1 MAKSD
6 FDIQLDGT
14 TRAPIRPRQIV
25 NGIAVAI
32 GLIAVALFLSKQLTP
47 GLAETWHQVTD
58 SIGHA
63 QGAAAQPEG
72 AAQEP
77 ADPKHLALGE
87 YLAKRYRV
95 SQDLTTDYVATALA
109 VGRDVGVDPLLILA
123 VISVE
128 SRFNPIA
135 ESVMGAKGLMQIMPR
150 FHLEKFEAFGG
161 VKSAFDPEA
170 NITVGAKIIKEYTAR
185 TRDVADALQ
194 MYVGSSDDTDYSY
207 PNKVMAEVQRL
218 KQVTKSFDAAAAR
231 TAQTE
236 SRGARTPG

>member
-14 TRAPIRPRQIV
+14 ARASFRPRQIV

-32 GLIAVALFLSKQLTP
+32 GLVAVALFLSKQLTP
-47 GLAETWHQVTD
+47 GLAATWHQVAD
-58 SIGHA
+58 SIDQVRGA
-63 QGAAAQPEG
+63 VVPVAEAAAE
-72 AAQEP
+72 EP
-77 ADPKHLALGE
+77 TDPKYQALGE

-95 SQDLTTDYVATALA
+95 SQDQTTDYVATAYA
-109 VGRDVGVDPLLILA
+109 VGREVGVDPLLILA

-150 FHLEKFEAFGG
+150 YHLEKFEPFGG
-161 VKSAFDPEA
+161 LKSVFDPEA
-170 NITVGAKIIKEYTAR
+170 NITAGAKIIKEYTVR
-185 TRDVADALQ
+185 TRDVSEALQ
-194 MYVGSSDDTDYSY
+194 MYVGTSDETDYSY
-207 PNKVMAEVQRL
+207 PNKVMAELQRL
-218 KQVTKSFDAAAAR
+218 KQVIKPFAAAR

-236 SRGARTPG
+236 SRSTRTPG

>member
-14 TRAPIRPRQIV
+14 ARASIRPRQIV

-32 GLIAVALFLSKQLTP
+32 GLVAVALFLSKQLAP
-47 GLAETWHQVTD
+47 GLAATWHQVTD

-63 QGAAAQPEG
+63 RGAAAPTDG
-72 AAQEP
+72 AVEAP

-95 SQDLTTDYVATALA
+95 SQDLTTDYVATAFA
-109 VGRDVGVDPLLILA
+109 VGRDVGVDPLLIIA

-150 FHLEKFEAFGG
+150 FHPEKFEAFGG
-161 VKSAFDPEA
+161 VKSVFDPEA
-170 NITVGAKIIKEYTAR
+170 NITAGAKIIKEYTVR
-185 TRDVADALQ
+185 TRDVAEALQ
-194 MYVGSSDDTDYSY
+194 MYVGTSDETDYSY

-218 KQVTKSFDAAAAR
+218 KQITKPFDAAAR

-236 SRGARTPG
+236 SRATRTPG

>member
-14 TRAPIRPRQIV
+14 ARASIRPRQIV
-25 NGIAVAI
+25 NGIAVAT
-32 GLIAVALFLSKQLTP
+32 GLIAVALFLSTQLTP
-47 GLAETWHQVTD
+47 GLAATWNQVAD
-58 SIGHA
+58 SID
-63 QGAAAQPEG
+63 QVRGAVAPAEA

-77 ADPKHLALGE
+77 ADPKYVALGE

-95 SQDLTTDYVATALA
+95 SQDQTTDYVTTAYT
-109 VGRDVGVDPLLILA
+109 VGREVGVDPLLILA

-150 FHLEKFEAFGG
+150 FHPEKFEAFGG
-161 VKSAFDPEA
+161 VKSVFEPEA
-170 NITVGAKIIKEYTAR
+170 NITAGAKIIKEYTVR
-185 TRDVADALQ
+185 TRDVAEALQ
-194 MYVGSSDDTDYSY
+194 MYVGTSDDSDFSY
-207 PNKVMAEVQRL
+207 PNKVMAELQRL
-218 KQVTKSFDAAAAR
+218 KQITKPFDAAAR

-236 SRGARTPG
+236 SRSARTPG